1 MRMRLRRPKAP
12 QLGVL
17 GAVAL
22 AGTLLSVGAGAG
34 GTGRDGL
41 RVAAST
47 WRGLVG
53 TPREQVAVGQR
64 VIVVLNSPSLAD
76 RVASVGG
83 RATEARERQW
93 TAAALA
99 ADNLLITR
107 LAQQGVKVHPEF
119 RYARVLTGFAAP
131 LDPRA
136 IALLEHAPEVAG
148 VYPVRIAYPASLSS
162 TMIQHGGLAPGAG
175 VRANVVLPGFD
186 GRGVTIALLDTGVEA
201 THPYLLGQVGEGKD
215 VVDSDSDPS

>member
-41 RVAAST
+41 RVAASA

-64 VIVVLNSPSLAD
+64 VIVVLSSPSLAD
-76 RVASVGG
+76 RVAAAGG
-83 RATEARERQW
+83 TATEAQQRHW
-93 TAAALA
+93 TSAALA

-107 LAQQGVKVHPEF
+107 LAQSGVKIRPE
-119 RYARVLTGFAAP
+119 
-131 LDPRA
+131 
-136 IALLEHAPEVAG
+136 
-148 VYPVRIAYPASLSS
+148 
-162 TMIQHGGLAPGAG
+162 
-175 VRANVVLPGFD
+175 
-186 GRGVTIALLDTGVEA
+186 
-201 THPYLLGQVGEGKD
+201 
-215 VVDSDSDPS
+215 